1 MVFLTKPKGNMKK
14 VIFNL
19 SDEQD
24 ARLKKLAK
32 RMGVSKSEALR
43 QAIELYQIFRE
54 AQQKGDEIRKRNKGG
69 EETIIQ
75 IL

>member
-1 MVFLTKPKGNMKK
+1 MKK

-54 AQQKGDEIRKRNKGG
+54 AQLKGDEIRKRNKDG
-69 EETIIQ
+69 EETLIQ

>member
-1 MVFLTKPKGNMKK
+1 MKK

-24 ARLKKLAK
+24 ARLTKLAK
-32 RMGVSKSEALR
+32 RMGMSKSEALR
-43 QAIELYQIFRE
+43 QAIELYHIFRE
-54 AQQKGDEIRKRNKGG
+54 AQKKGDEIRKRNKDG
-69 EETIIQ
+69 EETLIQ